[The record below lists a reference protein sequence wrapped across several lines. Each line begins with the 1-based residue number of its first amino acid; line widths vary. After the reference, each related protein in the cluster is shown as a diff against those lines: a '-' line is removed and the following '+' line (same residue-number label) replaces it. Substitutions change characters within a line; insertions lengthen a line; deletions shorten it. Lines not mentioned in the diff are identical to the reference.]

1 MEQLVKRLE
10 PLIIL
15 FFIVA
20 GSFFLFR
27 MAYLPGYISLPV
39 GAVLLLAFRWYIQT
53 CYGVTIPYFLLL
65 LCWLSIGLDWLGN
78 IFGWYANGLPSLAS
92 IVQTPTVVPASNGV
106 AVAVPTKGWAYDE
119 VTHTLIPLLIVPCVV
134 WLLNEGLTRFN
145 YRLPLA
151 LTTLFAVALMFL
163 VAGFY
168 EVLELWDDKYM
179 HPDPGWRIH
188 GAYDTAN
195 DLQCDLLGMVIGGVL
210 AFFWLR
216 RSASRTVRGA

>member
-1 MEQLVKRLE
+1 MEQLVKRFE
-10 PLIIL
+10 PLIII

-39 GAVLLLAFRWYIQT
+39 GAALLLAFRWYIQT
-53 CYGVTIPYFLLL
+53 CYGLVIPYFLLL
-65 LCWLSIGLDWLGN
+65 LCWISIGLDWLGN
-78 IFGWYANGLPSLAS
+78 IFGWYRNGLA
-92 IVQTPTVVPASNGV
+92 GV
-106 AVAVPTKGWAYDE
+106 AYDQL
-119 VTHTLIPLLIVPCVV
+119 THTAVPLLIVPCVV

-163 VAGFY
+163 VSGFY

-188 GAYDTAN
+188 GSYDTAS
-195 DLQCDLLGMVIGGVL
+195 DLQCDLIGMIVGGVL
-210 AFFWLR
+210 TYFWLSSSTKPHEES
-216 RSASRTVRGA
+216 RS

>member
-1 MEQLVKRLE
+1 MEQLVKRFE
-10 PLIIL
+10 PVIIP

-39 GAVLLLAFRWYIQT
+39 GAALLLAFRGYIRMR
-53 CYGVTIPYFLLL
+53 YGVVIPYFLLL
-65 LCWLSIGLDWLGN
+65 LCWISVGLDWLGN
-78 IFGWYANGLPSLAS
+78 IFGWYRNGLAGLAYD
-92 IVQTPTVVPASNGV
+92 QLTHTVVPLL
-106 AVAVPTKGWAYDE
+106 
-119 VTHTLIPLLIVPCVV
+119 VTPCVV
-134 WLLNEGLTRFN
+134 WLLNEGLTRFG
-145 YRLPLA
+145 YYLPLS

-163 VAGFY
+163 VSGFY

-195 DLQCDLLGMVIGGVL
+195 DLQCDLIGMVIGGVL
-210 AFFWLR
+210 AYFWLNKR
-216 RSASRTVRGA
+216 PQTKLYG